1 VEIFSRFFYGIIYR
15 SVSPKKQVILKTMK
29 TITTI
34 GALLFVGMTFAQNT
48 FGDIIGTFK
57 SADKKES
64 LFGAL
69 VYTSRGEEVFRT
81 LTNEEGRFRISA
93 VPPGEYTVYF
103 VYEGD
108 TVVAPKK
115 AEVAP
120 DGFGDLGIVTNIAI
134 KTIAGGEVIAPIL
147 SLGKGVA
154 PEIKMGRKDIKVLPI
169 KFEAAKMV
177 ASMTTDVRMTDD
189 GQLVFRGARKG
200 DMISYIDGVKMEG
213 IQNVPSASL
222 GYIMVYAGAI
232 PAKYGDTTG
241 GVVIMETLSYFDL
254 LREWEARNE

>member
-1 VEIFSRFFYGIIYR
+1 
-15 SVSPKKQVILKTMK
+15 MK
-29 TITTI
+29 TITTL
-34 GALLFVGMTFAQNT
+34 GALFIVGMSFAQNT

-69 VYTSRGEEVFRT
+69 VYTNRGDEVFRT
-81 LTNEEGRFRISA
+81 LTDEDGRFRISA

-108 TVVAPKK
+108 TIVAQKK

-134 KTIAGGEVIAPIL
+134 KTIDGGIIYSSTL
-147 SLGKGVA
+147 HLGKGVA
-154 PEIKMGRKDIKVLPI
+154 PDIKLSQKDIKRMPV

-254 LREWEARNE
+254 LREWEARND

>member
-1 VEIFSRFFYGIIYR
+1 MLGKNLPSSELLWKIPARFCLDAISAWKGVFQGDFSFFYAIVKAHM
-15 SVSPKKQVILKTMK
+15 SVMAIWTKQLFLKGHK
-29 TITTI
+29 
-34 GALLFVGMTFAQNT
+34 G
-48 FGDIIGTFK
+48 
-57 SADKKES
+57 
-64 LFGAL
+64 
-69 VYTSRGEEVFRT
+69 
-81 LTNEEGRFRISA
+81 
-93 VPPGEYTVYF
+93 
-103 VYEGD
+103 
-108 TVVAPKK
+108 VVAPKK